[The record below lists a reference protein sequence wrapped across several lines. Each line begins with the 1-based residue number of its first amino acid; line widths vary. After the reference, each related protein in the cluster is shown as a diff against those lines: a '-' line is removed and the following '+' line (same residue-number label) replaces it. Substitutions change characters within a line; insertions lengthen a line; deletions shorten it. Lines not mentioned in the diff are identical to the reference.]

1 MSEPFWTPL
10 GGQPVDYE
18 GTYDPVVQYAPGD
31 VVIYNGVTYLA
42 VNPSLGS
49 TPPPAFGVAAG
60 LVTALPASP
69 VDGQRVVLVDSLTA
83 PTFSWHLMYVAAKA
97 SNKWV
102 AIGGEAVSWVPNQDS
117 RGVTATYAALTT
129 PGPQVTVPVAGIY
142 TVEMSVVLIANGG
155 WSMWMSYDIGA
166 TAAADVDAIAD
177 APQADLARSRLD
189 YKTLAAGTA
198 LVAKYRSD
206 GSHTATF
213 KNRLMRVTPLAVGG

>member
-1 MSEPFWTPL
+1 
-10 GGQPVDYE
+10 VDYE
-18 GTYDPVVQYAPGD
+18 GAWAAGTQYAPGD
-31 VVIYNGVTYLA
+31 VVTYNGVTYLA

-49 TPPPAFGVAAG
+49 TPPPAFGATAG

-69 VDGQRVVLVDSLTA
+69 VDGQEVILVDSLTA
-83 PTFSWHLMYVAAKA
+83 PTFAWHLKYVAAKA

-102 AIGGEAVSWVPNQDS
+102 AIGGDAVSWVPAQES

-155 WSMWMSYDIGA
+155 WSQWMSYDIGA
-166 TAAADVDAIAD
+166 TAAADVDAVAD
-177 APQADLARSRLD
+177 APQSDLARSRLD

-198 LVAKYRSD
+198 LVAKYRAD
-206 GSHTATF
+206 GSHGASY
-213 KNRLMRVTPLAVGG
+213 KNRLMRVTPIAVGG